1 LAAALA
7 LAVGQLGY
15 TAHAAERLAAPPEFL
30 SASSGEHWQAVDD
43 DVLSHQTGKGAGGM
57 MISGLVLQLLSQ
69 WQMPNGGSASAQG
82 TLTVST
88 NANNAL
94 SAQVTTSAQASDG
107 PGRGNGNAYGVV
119 NGNGNG
125 NANVNT
131 NSGHGNNSATTTTA
145 AVVTAPP
152 AGNGGALPTVSAGA
166 PANAGNITA
175 DNRATGANPQATA
188 TGGQAVSVSG
198 VSQITQVAGNGNVG
212 TNSTVIDFNSST
224 PTPLAGAAATNP
236 TTSAGSA
243 PSTGTGT
250 IPSTTVTTTA
260 STNAGPNAS
269 PNAINASATA
279 TSASGNVK
287 AGITFAGGGVAVMV
301 QTPAGIATQ
310 TIAPANAQGSGSIAQ
325 LLQVA
330 GNGQA
335 VVNQLKLSVQTQPM
349 SAALL
354 RQLGVLQALQNSAVL
369 RH

>member
-1 LAAALA
+1 VRHLLLSPLAAALA
-7 LAVGQLGY
+7 LAVGHLGY

-43 DVLSHQTGKGAGGM
+43 DVLSHQTGKGAGGT

-119 NGNGNG
+119 NGNGN
-125 NANVNT
+125 A

-152 AGNGGALPTVSAGA
+152 AGNGGALPTVSAGT
-166 PANAGNITA
+166 PANAGNVTA

-212 TNSTVIDFNSST
+212 ANSTVIDFNSST
-224 PTPLAGAAATNP
+224 STPLAGAAATNP
-236 TTSAGSA
+236 ITSAGSA
-243 PSTGTGT
+243 PSTGT

-354 RQLGVLQALQNSAVL
+354 RQSGVLQALQNSAVL